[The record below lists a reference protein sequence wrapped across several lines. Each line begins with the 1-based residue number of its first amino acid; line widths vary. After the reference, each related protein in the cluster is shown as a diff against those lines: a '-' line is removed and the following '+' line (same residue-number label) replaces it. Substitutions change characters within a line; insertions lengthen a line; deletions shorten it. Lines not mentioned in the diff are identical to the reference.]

1 MKTLSTL
8 ALDAYHLKAVLD
20 SAQWIYT
27 DEPSTGDLRIRE
39 ITDSLISVSI
49 RLADQLMT
57 DLDELAG

>member
-1 MKTLSTL
+1 MKRPADL
-8 ALDAYHLKAVLD
+8 ALDAFHLKAVLD
-20 SAQWIYT
+20 ATQWIST

-39 ITDSLISVSI
+39 ITDSLITVAA